1 MAINID
7 DMTIHTCNYLIT
19 FDTLLHPHIT
29 SKNSGVVR
37 ICDKV
42 LFSKETDVFWK
53 PLGISDAR
61 YLEMYDEDNSCLTD
75 TVNAFRLASEL
86 TLFEEDNLVTYFYD
100 SYDGIWIPEDFGKFS
115 GRPLYLTYVNKENS
129 GEVLWAV
136 VNSPQS
142 TDYAYL
148 RSIDGTPINENYTGF
163 SATLDNDMFLSIL

>member
-75 TVNAFRLASEL
+75 AVDAFRLALGL
-86 TLFEEDNLVTYFYD
+86 TLFEGDNLVTYFYD
-100 SYDGIWIPEDFGKFS
+100 SYDGVWIPENCGRFS
-115 GRPLYLTYVNKENS
+115 GQPLYLTYVKNGDS

-136 VNSPQS
+136 VNNPKS

-148 RSIDGTPINENYTGF
+148 RSIDGTPVNENYTGF
-163 SATLDNDMFLSIL
+163 SATLDNDRFLSIL